1 MISKKNVHI
10 NHLKLIKRKKP
21 PSLYYLINDL
31 NDVNKR
37 INIIHL
43 SQLIKTKNNKETINF
58 SQRMKEKNIKQNNA
72 PLSLKN
78 SKLNKYKFLSCRI
91 LPSKY
96 SNIKLPK
103 IKNLNQSIELKD
115 SKLDSIINKFDEYDD
130 KFKKRAKFSFDAGGM
145 KYVHYKLNKGLDIQP
160 ENDNSKS
167 KYNFK
172 KIYSKIFK
180 RIKKIKEF
188 QSILVN
194 NQFE

>member
-10 NHLKLIKRKKP
+10 NNLKLIKRKKP

-58 SQRMKEKNIKQNNA
+58 SQRMKEKNIKQNNV

>member
-1 MISKKNVHI
+1 
-10 NHLKLIKRKKP
+10 
-21 PSLYYLINDL
+21 
-31 NDVNKR
+31 
-37 INIIHL
+37 
-43 SQLIKTKNNKETINF
+43 
-58 SQRMKEKNIKQNNA
+58 MKEKNIKQNNV

>member
-10 NHLKLIKRKKP
+10 NNLKLIKRKKP

-58 SQRMKEKNIKQNNA
+58 SQRMKEKNIKQNNV

-167 KYNFK
+167 KYCK
-172 KIYSKIFK
+172 LQY
-180 RIKKIKEF
+180 
-188 QSILVN
+188 
-194 NQFE
+194 

>member
-10 NHLKLIKRKKP
+10 NNLKLIKRKKP

-58 SQRMKEKNIKQNNA
+58 SQRMKEKNIKQNNV
-72 PLSLKN
+72 PLSLKH

-145 KYVHYKLNKGLDIQP
+145 KYVHYKLNKGLDIQS
-160 ENDNSKS
+160 ENDNCKS
-167 KYNFK
+167 KYNYK

-188 QSILVN
+188 
-194 NQFE
+194 